1 MSHRFEDHCPQ
12 IVSGDTSF
20 SDGRLVFAAANG
32 NQISLPSNAHMIL
45 ELCDG
50 EHSVRNIATKMLAEG
65 NSLSFRLL
73 MDTLKSL
80 KKADL
85 LKKTEAWPELDDET
99 NNSLEERSLWRK
111 SLLSIPLSQSSSA
124 AQSAHSFFT
133 LLVALIIVAA
143 SYRLA
148 HLLPWH
154 VPADF
159 LRPQDSYFSGLLFLI
174 CAISF
179 FRLGK
184 GLCQGLLIKNM
195 TGRSPQMTLEV
206 QPLGLAIETN
216 ASQVWEGSPIQHLGF
231 ALASSAT
238 PLTLAAL
245 FFLAVENSHW
255 ERDLGILALLW
266 TFFELSPFRGSDFTW
281 FFSRRAHGAH
291 SEHLGPF
298 LRKKSLFALFQGKN
312 IEGEKTLLA
321 FASLSIFWVFGFLF
335 FCLSVFNAGFA
346 HLFADLNLDIFGNVS
361 TAQPSH
367 AKPEIG
373 ILDSIAAGMLLL
385 SLFMFFIS
393 WVRQVVNIFFSNAL
407 EPLQGSLKS
416 IARNMGSSVGNAD
429 ATTAAQ
435 LAQFPIF
442 SQLPKE
448 TLESMTQAAT
458 FKSFKKGT
466 RVLIQGEEGE
476 EAYVLLRGAASIE
489 RQESTGLLKNL
500 ATLGPGAV
508 FGEMGLIEKTT
519 RTADVVAI
527 EDCYAMLLTNQL
539 LDDLKAHSNEHQTIL
554 DRIFISQHM
563 ASSDLF
569 KSLPPEAIHLF
580 ANKGTVEHLDSN
592 QIIIEQNDVGS
603 DFFLLL
609 RGRVTIEKDQKT
621 INSIEQGG
629 FFGEIALL
637 ADTERTATVKT
648 AEPTAILK
656 IDAAAFWDVLSNN
669 INMATLIENVAES
682 RLGEATHA

>member
-1 MSHRFEDHCPQ
+1 M
-12 IVSGDTSF
+12 
-20 SDGRLVFAAANG
+20 
-32 NQISLPSNAHMIL
+32 
-45 ELCDG
+45 
-50 EHSVRNIATKMLAEG
+50 
-65 NSLSFRLL
+65 
-73 MDTLKSL
+73 
-80 KKADL
+80 
-85 LKKTEAWPELDDET
+85 
-99 NNSLEERSLWRK
+99 
-111 SLLSIPLSQSSSA
+111 
-124 AQSAHSFFT
+124 
-133 LLVALIIVAA
+133 
-143 SYRLA
+143 
-148 HLLPWH
+148 
-154 VPADF
+154 
-159 LRPQDSYFSGLLFLI
+159 
-174 CAISF
+174 
-179 FRLGK
+179 
-184 GLCQGLLIKNM
+184 IKNM
-195 TGRSPQMTLEV
+195 TGRSPQMTLEL

-245 FFLAVENSHW
+245 FFLAVENNHW
-255 ERDLGILALLW
+255 ERDLGILAVLW

-335 FCLSVFNAGFA
+335 FCLTIFNAGFA
-346 HLFADLNLDIFGNVS
+346 HLFADLNLDIFGTVS

-367 AKPEIG
+367 AKSEVEL
-373 ILDSIAAGMLLL
+373 LDSIAAGLLLL
-385 SLFMFFIS
+385 SLFMLFVS
-393 WVRQVVNIFFSNAL
+393 WVQQVTRIFFTNAL

-416 IARNMGSSVGNAD
+416 IARDIGSSESNAE
-429 ATTAAQ
+429 ATTSAQ
-435 LAQFPIF
+435 LAHFPIF

-448 TLESMTQAAT
+448 VLESMTQAAI

-476 EAYVLLRGAASIE
+476 EAYVLLKGAARIE
-489 RQESTGLLKNL
+489 RQESTGLLKSL

-539 LDDLKAHSNEHQTIL
+539 LDDLKAHTNDHQTIL

-563 ASSDLF
+563 ASSDIF
-569 KSLPPEAIHLF
+569 KSLPAEAIHLF
-580 ANKGTVEHLDSN
+580 ANKGTVEHLESD

-609 RGRVTIEKDQKT
+609 RGRVTIEKDQKAV
-621 INSIEQGG
+621 NSIEQGG

-637 ADTERTATVKT
+637 ADTKRTATVKT

-669 INMATLIENVAES
+669 INMATLIENVAAS

>member
-1 MSHRFEDHCPQ
+1 MSQRFEDHCPK

-20 SDGRLVFAAANG
+20 TNGRLVFAAENG
-32 NQISLPSNAHMIL
+32 IQISLPTSAHVIL
-45 ELCDG
+45 DLCDG
-50 EHSVRNIATKMLAEG
+50 EHSVREIATKMLADG

-85 LKKTEAWPELDDET
+85 LQNTEAWPELNEEDAG
-99 NNSLEERSLWRK
+99 SIEERSFWRK
-111 SLLSIPLSQSSSA
+111 SLIAVPLSQSSA
-124 AQSAHSFFT
+124 AKQASHSFFT
-133 LLVALIIVAA
+133 LIVALIVAA
-143 SYRLA
+143 AFYRLA

-159 LRPQDSYFSGLLFLI
+159 LRPHDSYFSGLLFLV

-184 GLCQGLLIKNM
+184 GICQGVMIKNM
-195 TGRSPQMTLEV
+195 TGRSPQMTLEL
-206 QPLGLAIETN
+206 QPMGLAIETN

-245 FFLAVENSHW
+245 FFLAVENNHW
-255 ERDLGILALLW
+255 ERDLGILAVLW

-335 FCLSVFNAGFA
+335 FCLTIFNAGFA
-346 HLFADLNLDIFGNVS
+346 HLFADLNLDIFGTVS

-367 AKPEIG
+367 AKSEVEL
-373 ILDSIAAGMLLL
+373 LDSIAAGLLLL
-385 SLFMFFIS
+385 SLFMLFVS
-393 WVRQVVNIFFSNAL
+393 WVQQVTRIFFTNAL

-416 IARNMGSSVGNAD
+416 IARDIGSSESNAE
-429 ATTAAQ
+429 ATTSAQ
-435 LAQFPIF
+435 LAHFPIF

-448 TLESMTQAAT
+448 VLESMTQAAI

-476 EAYVLLRGAASIE
+476 EAYVLLKGAARIE
-489 RQESTGLLKNL
+489 RQESTGLLKSL

-539 LDDLKAHSNEHQTIL
+539 LDDLKAHTNDHQTIL

-563 ASSDLF
+563 ASSDIF
-569 KSLPPEAIHLF
+569 KSLPAEAIHHF
-580 ANKGTVEHLDSN
+580 ANKGTVEHLESD

-609 RGRVTIEKDQKT
+609 RGRVTIEKDQKAV
-621 INSIEQGG
+621 NSIEQGG

-637 ADTERTATVKT
+637 ADTKRTATVKT

-669 INMATLIENVAES
+669 INMATLIENVAAS